1 MESVWFIRVTP
12 TIGHGLWIEVALE
25 KPKNTNGRQDGAV
38 IYQAAKEGCVR
49 RNRFANGCRWIGCA
63 VLLCAVLSSGA
74 YAQDAAPADEQG
86 SPIALPNLT
95 QIVPMANDPE
105 TLSNS
110 MQIMVLLTVL
120 TVAPSI
126 LLLTTCFV
134 RVIVVL
140 GLLRRAL
147 GTQSLPP
154 TQVIAGLALLI
165 TFLVMMPT
173 WNRINENA
181 IQPYVNHEIGQL
193 DALARATD
201 ELRGFMFN
209 QIEAAD
215 NVADVYM
222 MVEYAEQRSIPEEET
237 LTRGQ
242 VPTLALIPAYVL
254 SELKIAFIMGFKIYL
269 PFLVIDMVIATVLV
283 SMGMMML
290 PPVLISLP
298 FKLLLFVLA
307 DGWHLI
313 VGSLMASVV

>member
-1 MESVWFIRVTP
+1 MSASST
-12 TIGHGLWIEVALE
+12 
-25 KPKNTNGRQDGAV
+25 
-38 IYQAAKEGCVR
+38 R
-49 RNRFANGCRWIGCA
+49 RLFWL
-63 VLLCAVLSSGA
+63 VVLSSVCCGMSL
-74 YAQDAAPADEQG
+74 AQDAAPADQAG
-86 SPIALPNLT
+86 DAIAVPNLT
-95 QIVPMANDPE
+95 QIVPMSNDPE
-105 TLSNS
+105 TLTNS
-110 MQIMVLLTVL
+110 LQIMVLLTVL

-154 TQVIAGLALLI
+154 TQVIAGLSLLL

-173 WNRINENA
+173 WNRIHENA
-181 IQPYVNHEIGQL
+181 IQPYLDREIGQL
-193 DALARATD
+193 DALGLATE
-201 ELRGFMFN
+201 ELRNFMFN

-222 MVEYAEQRSIPEEET
+222 MVEYAEQRSIPQDEM

-242 VPTLALIPAYVL
+242 VSTLALIPAYVL

-298 FKLLLFVLA
+298 FKLMLFVLA

-313 VGSLMASVV
+313 VGSLMASVI

>member
-1 MESVWFIRVTP
+1 MRCNGFSTTSCR
-12 TIGHGLWIEVALE
+12 IGW
-25 KPKNTNGRQDGAV
+25 
-38 IYQAAKEGCVR
+38 
-49 RNRFANGCRWIGCA
+49 A
-63 VLLCAVLSSGA
+63 VLLSVALSGMA
-74 YAQDAAPADEQG
+74 LGQDAAPPDESG
-86 SPIALPNLT
+86 GPIAVPDLS

-110 MQIMVLLTVL
+110 LQIMVMLTIL

-181 IQPYVNHEIGQL
+181 IQPYVNREIGQM
-193 DALARATD
+193 DALAIAT
-201 ELRGFMFN
+201 EEMRNFMFD

-237 LTRGQ
+237 LTRGD